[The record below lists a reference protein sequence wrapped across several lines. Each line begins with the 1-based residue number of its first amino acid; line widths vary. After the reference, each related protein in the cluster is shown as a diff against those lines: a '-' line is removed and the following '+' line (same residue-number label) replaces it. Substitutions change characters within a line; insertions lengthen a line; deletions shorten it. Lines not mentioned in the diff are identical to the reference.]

1 MTKQKMR
8 FYFFLSSAVILSL
21 FLTGASCG
29 KKISQKASEKATE
42 KIIEKQIGGKAD
54 VDVSQGNIK
63 VETEEGKMEAGENVK
78 LPSDF
83 PKDIY
88 VIEGTI
94 KAAISDQAR
103 EGQTI
108 SVETNKSMDE
118 VYSLYQEKLKS
129 DGWKI
134 TGTMA
139 YGEVST
145 VVAEKDNRTASIV
158 ISKNGNKTTVA
169 LSTGKNE

>member
-1 MTKQKMR
+1 MK
-8 FYFFLSSAVILSL
+8 FYSLLSLAVILSL
-21 FLTGASCG
+21 FLAGCG
-29 KKISQKASEKATE
+29 KSITQRASEKAAE
-42 KIIEKQIGGKAD
+42 KIIEKQTGGKAD
-54 VDVSQGNIK
+54 VDVDKGNVKI
-63 VETEEGKMEAGENVK
+63 ETEEGKMEAGENIK

-94 KAAISDQAR
+94 KAAIYDQAR
-103 EGQTI
+103 GGQTI
-108 SVETNKSMDE
+108 SIETDKSMDE

-139 YGEVST
+139 YGDVSS
-145 VVAEKDNRTASIV
+145 VVAEKDNRTASVI
-158 ISKNGNKTTVA
+158 ISKSDNKTTVT

>member
-1 MTKQKMR
+1 MNNQKMK
-8 FYFFLSSAVILSL
+8 FYSLLSLAVILSL
-21 FLTGASCG
+21 FSAGCG
-29 KKISQKASEKATE
+29 KSITQKASEKAAE
-42 KIIEKQIGGKAD
+42 KIIEKQTGGKAN
-54 VDVSQGNIK
+54 VDINKGNVK
-63 VETEEGKMEAGENVK
+63 VETKEGKMEAGENVK

-108 SVETNKSMDE
+108 SIETDKSMDE

-139 YGEVST
+139 YGDVST
-145 VVAEKDNRTASIV
+145 VVAEKDNRTASVV
-158 ISKNGNKTTVA
+158 ISKSGNKTTIT
-169 LSTGKNE
+169 LSTGKKE

>member
-1 MTKQKMR
+1 MAKQKMK
-8 FYFFLSSAVILSL
+8 FYFLLSSAIILSL
-21 FLTGASCG
+21 SLSGCG
-29 KKISQKASEKATE
+29 KGLTQKASEKATE
-42 KIIEKQIGGKAD
+42 KIIEKQTGGKAD
-54 VDVSQGNIK
+54 VDVGKGNIK

-103 EGQTI
+103 ESQTI
-108 SVETNKSMDE
+108 SIETNKSIDE

-145 VVAEKDNRTASIV
+145 VVAEKDNRTASVV
-158 ISKNGNKTTVA
+158 ISKSDNKTTVT

>member
-1 MTKQKMR
+1 MR
-8 FYFFLSSAVILSL
+8 NKKIKFYFLFSVAVVLSL
-21 FLTGASCG
+21 SLAGCG
-29 KKISQKASEKATE
+29 KSVSQKASEKTAE
-42 KIIEKQIGGKAD
+42 KIIEKQTGGKAD
-54 VDVSQGNIK
+54 VDINKGNVK
-63 VETEEGKMEAGENVK
+63 VETKEGKMEAGENVK

-88 VIEGTI
+88 VIDGTI

-103 EGQTI
+103 DSQTI
-108 SVETNKSMDE
+108 SIETDKSMDE
-118 VYSLYQEKLKS
+118 VSSLYQEKLKS

-139 YGEVST
+139 YGDVST
-145 VVAEKDNRTASIV
+145 VVAEKDNRTASVV
-158 ISKNGNKTTVA
+158 ISKGDNKTTVT

>member
-1 MTKQKMR
+1 MAKQKVK

-21 FLTGASCG
+21 SLTGASCG
-29 KKISQKASEKATE
+29 KKISQKASEKTTE

-54 VDVSQGNIK
+54 VDIDKGNVK
-63 VETEEGKMEAGENVK
+63 VETKEGKMEAGENVK

-94 KAAISDQAR
+94 KVAVSDQAR
-103 EGQTI
+103 ESRTI
-108 SVETNKSMDE
+108 SIETDKSMDE

-139 YGEVST
+139 YGDVSN
-145 VVAEKDNRTASIV
+145 VVAEKDNRTASVV
-158 ISKNGNKTTVA
+158 ISKSGNKTTVT